1 MTVGRI
7 CNRDVVVTRADDT
20 IQSVA
25 GLMKEYHIGD
35 IVVVEEQ
42 DGGRVVPLGIV
53 TDRDV
58 VVEVIAAGVAPE
70 ALSVGDITL
79 AAIDAATS
87 EAPHLQVTISIADDL
102 PFISADA
109 ALSFF
114 ANSGDEPAGSKSV
127 NSELPGRI
135 PQPHNRISREKQMN
149 KTPCPTRTRARRG
162 WTVALSMEPKNSSR
176 SAITR

>member
-70 ALSVGDITL
+70 ALSVGDIMSFELVTAHEDDSLWETL
-79 AAIDAATS
+79 QRMRVNAVRRIPIVDGDGALVGILT
-87 EAPHLQVTISIADDL
+87 LDDL
-102 PFISADA
+102 LELLAGE
-109 ALSFF
+109 LSDLARV
-114 ANSGDEPAGSKSV
+114 ANRQRDHRPHPA
-127 NSELPGRI
+127 
-135 PQPHNRISREKQMN
+135 
-149 KTPCPTRTRARRG
+149 
-162 WTVALSMEPKNSSR
+162 
-176 SAITR
+176 